1 MVDNRDTRRHARHQ
15 LEVEIE
21 VGDGH
26 LGGELVFDSH
36 NVSRGGLFLKSDLLL
51 EVGDTVWVSFTLP
64 NTSMAIRTRGRVVWV
79 NRNPDENDPTDRP
92 GMGIQFLDLT
102 EVEETALTAYLEEP
116 VAG

>member
-1 MVDNRDTRRHARHQ
+1 MVDSRDTRRHARHQ
-15 LEVEIE
+15 LEAEIE

-51 EVGDTVWVSFTLP
+51 EVGDTVWVSFILP
-64 NTSMAIRTRGRVVWV
+64 NTAVAIRTRGKVVWV

-102 EVEETALTAYLEEP
+102 EVEETALSAYLEEP
-116 VAG
+116 SAD

>member
-1 MVDNRDTRRHARHQ
+1 MVDNSNTRRHARHQ
-15 LEVEIE
+15 LEAEIE

-51 EVGDTVWVSFTLP
+51 EVGDTVWVSFALP
-64 NTSMAIRTRGRVVWV
+64 RTAVAIRTRGRVVWV

-102 EVEETALTAYLEEP
+102 EVEETALTAYLEETT
-116 VAG
+116 AG

>member
-1 MVDNRDTRRHARHQ
+1 MVNNRDTRRHARHQ
-15 LEVEIE
+15 LEAEIE

-36 NVSRGGLFLKSDLLL
+36 NVSRGGLFLRSDLLL

-64 NTSMAIRTRGRVVWV
+64 STSVAIRTRGRVVWV

-102 EVEETALTAYLEEP
+102 EVEETALTAYLDEP
-116 VAG
+116 TAG

>member
-1 MVDNRDTRRHARHQ
+1 MADNRDTRRHARHH
-15 LEVEIE
+15 LEAEIE

-51 EVGDTVWVSFTLP
+51 EVGDTVWVSFALP
-64 NTSMAIRTRGRVVWV
+64 NTSVAIRTRGRVVWV
-79 NRNPDENDPTDRP
+79 NRNPDENNPTDRA

-116 VAG
+116 RKG

>member
-1 MVDNRDTRRHARHQ
+1 MADNRDTRRHARHQ
-15 LEVEIE
+15 LEAEIE

-51 EVGDTVWVSFTLP
+51 EVGDTVWVSFALP
-64 NTSMAIRTRGRVVWV
+64 NTAVAIRTRGKVVWV
-79 NRNPDENDPTDRP
+79 NRNPDESDPADRP

-102 EVEETALTAYLEEP
+102 EVEESALSAYLEESME
-116 VAG
+116 G

>member
-15 LEVEIE
+15 LEAEIE

-51 EVGDTVWVSFTLP
+51 EVGDTVWVSFILP
-64 NTSMAIRTRGRVVWV
+64 STAVAIRTRGRVVWV

-102 EVEETALTAYLEEP
+102 EIEETALTAYLEEP
-116 VAG
+116 TAG

>member
-1 MVDNRDTRRHARHQ
+1 MVDNRDTRRYGRHP
-15 LEVEIE
+15 LEAEIE

-36 NVSRGGLFLKSDLLL
+36 NVSQGGLFLKSDLLL
-51 EVGDTVWVSFTLP
+51 EVGDTVWISFSLP
-64 NTSMAIRTRGRVVWV
+64 NTSVAIRTRGKVVWV

-102 EVEETALTAYLEEP
+102 DIEETALTTYLEET
-116 VAG
+116 

>member
-1 MVDNRDTRRHARHQ
+1 MVDNRDTRRDVRHP
-15 LEVEIE
+15 LEAEIE

-26 LGGELVFDSH
+26 LGGELVFDSR
-36 NVSRGGLFLKSDLLL
+36 NVSKGGLFLNSDLLL

-64 NTSMAIRTRGRVVWV
+64 NTSVAIRTRGKVVWV

-102 EVEETALTAYLEEP
+102 DIEETALDAYLEET
-116 VAG
+116 

>member
-1 MVDNRDTRRHARHQ
+1 MADSSDTRRHARHQ
-15 LEVEIE
+15 LEAEIE

-36 NVSRGGLFLKSDLLL
+36 NVSKGGLFLKSDLLL
-51 EVGDTVWVSFTLP
+51 EVGDTVWVSFALP
-64 NTSMAIRTRGRVVWV
+64 NTAVAIRTRGRVVWV

-102 EVEETALTAYLEEP
+102 DVEETALTAYLEEP
-116 VAG
+116 PAG

>member
-1 MVDNRDTRRHARHQ
+1 MADNRDTRRHARHQ
-15 LEVEIE
+15 LEAEIE

-64 NTSMAIRTRGRVVWV
+64 NTSVAIRTRGKVAWV
-79 NRNPDENDPTDRP
+79 NRNPDENDPADRP
-92 GMGIQFLDLT
+92 GMGIKFLDLT
-102 EVEETALTAYLEEP
+102 EVEETALSAYLEESP
-116 VAG
+116 AE

>member
-1 MVDNRDTRRHARHQ
+1 MADNRDTRRHARHQ
-15 LEVEIE
+15 LEAQIE

-51 EVGDTVWVSFTLP
+51 EVGDTVWVSFALP
-64 NTSMAIRTRGRVVWV
+64 NTSIAIRTRGRVVWV

-102 EVEETALTAYLEEP
+102 EVEETALSAYLEESP
-116 VAG
+116 AE